1 MEITLEELPYDKSN
15 LMFQAL
21 MWAACR
27 GHIRVVHALLEG
39 GADAN
44 KQCGDGS
51 KAVDLAAVNGQDQVN
66 HLNLPPFM

>member
-1 MEITLEELPYDKSN
+1 
-15 LMFQAL
+15 

-51 KAVDLAAVNGQDQVN
+51 KAVDLAAVNGQDQVTADEITAVYGSCL
-66 HLNLPPFM
+66 HI

>member
-1 MEITLEELPYDKSN
+1 
-15 LMFQAL
+15 

-51 KAVDLAAVNGQDQVN
+51 KAVDLAAVNGQDQVTAIEITSVYG
-66 HLNLPPFM
+66 